1 MEQNLD
7 FSYNWNNKLSGKC
20 FTTIRLHNP
29 LKYCVGN
36 VLNVTL
42 KLQPRGRVKI
52 LRVTTFTI
60 DKINDYIACLD
71 TGYPAEE
78 CKKMLKEMYKNKGV
92 NWNTQLLDFCLLQYI
107 DQGKEPRLF

>member
-7 FSYNWNNKLSGKC
+7 FSYNWNNKLNGKC

-29 LKYCVGN
+29 LKYCVGY
-36 VLNVTL
+36 VLTVTL

-60 DKINDYIACLD
+60 DKISDYIACLD

-78 CKKMLKEMYKNKGV
+78 CKKMLKEMYKNKRV

-107 DQGKEPRLF
+107 ESKEPTLF